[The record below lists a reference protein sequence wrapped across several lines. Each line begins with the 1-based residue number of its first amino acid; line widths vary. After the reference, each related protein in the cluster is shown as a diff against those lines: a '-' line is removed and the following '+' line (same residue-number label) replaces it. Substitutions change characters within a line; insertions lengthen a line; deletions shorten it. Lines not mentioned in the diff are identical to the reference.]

1 MIQQLASL
9 LLSTTMSMIYLQA
22 QIRNRA
28 QKKIQVRFTN
38 TFVII
43 LTNFQIG
50 TDNFKDQAKDFEEI
64 KSAKSEDEPDEIDQ
78 NKILRNKSNE
88 THNSWTALCKR
99 SLIKDESENDH
110 YSSDNDSTNIKKVN
124 NEIQSDTK
132 GSWRISI
139 NTISYN
145 FMLFLCLFLYLSE
158 VSFKNKSI

>member
-88 THNSWTALCKR
+88 THNS
-99 SLIKDESENDH
+99 
-110 YSSDNDSTNIKKVN
+110 
-124 NEIQSDTK
+124 
-132 GSWRISI
+132 
-139 NTISYN
+139 
-145 FMLFLCLFLYLSE
+145 
-158 VSFKNKSI
+158 